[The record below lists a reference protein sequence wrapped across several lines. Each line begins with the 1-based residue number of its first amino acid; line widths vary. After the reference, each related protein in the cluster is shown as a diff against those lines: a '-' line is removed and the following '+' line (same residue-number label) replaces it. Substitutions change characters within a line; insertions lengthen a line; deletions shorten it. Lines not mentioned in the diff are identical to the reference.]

1 MTARG
6 EPSPGAAGEARRLN
20 GSRFAVGVIEYRAYE
35 ELEACLAS
43 VGEQTIAPR
52 WVRVVDSGGK
62 PEDLARALR
71 AWPEVEQD
79 VRENRGYGYA
89 ANRLIERAVR
99 DGDCDYLLLLNP
111 DVVLDPGF
119 IAAMQASL
127 DADPG
132 AALGGGRLV
141 RPRDRR
147 IDSAGIVLGR
157 NRRPR
162 DRGMG
167 ELDSGQFSAEE
178 VVFGVSGAA
187 LCLRIAALRDLEVN
201 GEIFDEDFF
210 AYHDET
216 DIAWRAALMGWHAR
230 YVPTAQAT
238 HERGWK
244 PGERFEIPVRIR
256 RHSFKNHT
264 LQRVK
269 NDRPLEWL
277 RDLPLIVV
285 WEVTRFLFA
294 LLRDPAILPAYVDLV
309 RLLPRALRKRRII
322 QRRATGRV
330 RWGA

>member
-1 MTARG
+1 L
-6 EPSPGAAGEARRLN
+6 S
-20 GSRFAVGVIEYRAYE
+20 GSRYAVGVIHHRAYQ
-35 ELEACLAS
+35 ELEVCLAS
-43 VGEQTIAPR
+43 VGVQVLAPR
-52 WVRVVDSGGK
+52 WVRVLDSGGD
-62 PEDLARALR
+62 PGDLARALR
-71 AWPEVEQD
+71 ASPDVERD
-79 VRENRGYGYA
+79 VRDNRGYGYA

-99 DGDCDYLLLLNP
+99 DDDCDYLLLLNP
-111 DVVLDPGF
+111 DVVLDRGF
-119 IAAMQASL
+119 AAELVAAL
-127 DADPG
+127 DADPA

-141 RPRDRR
+141 RPRGGRL
-147 IDSAGIVLGR
+147 DSAGILLGR

-167 ELDSGQFSAEE
+167 EVDRGQFSSEE

-187 LCLRIAALRDLEVN
+187 LCLRIAALRDLEVD

-216 DIAWRAALMGWHAR
+216 DIAWRAALRGWHAR
-230 YVPTAQAT
+230 YVPTARAT

-244 PGERFEIPVRIR
+244 PGERFRIPVRIR

-277 RDLPLIVV
+277 RDLPIIMG
-285 WEVTRFLFA
+285 WELTRFLFA
-294 LLRDPAILPAYVDLV
+294 LLRDPAVLPAYVDIL
-309 RLLPRALRKRRII
+309 RSLPGALRKRRII